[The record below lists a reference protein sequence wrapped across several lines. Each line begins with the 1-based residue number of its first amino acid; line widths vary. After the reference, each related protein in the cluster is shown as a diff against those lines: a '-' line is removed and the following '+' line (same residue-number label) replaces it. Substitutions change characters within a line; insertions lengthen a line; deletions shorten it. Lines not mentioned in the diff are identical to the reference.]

1 MTISD
6 GNKYEEARLLM
17 NDFII
22 ESAPKNYVPK
32 TLNVKFDMVDLI
44 IPQPHDKSI
53 TPTQIKS

>member
-1 MTISD
+1 M
-6 GNKYEEARLLM
+6 M
-17 NDFII
+17 DFII

-44 IPQPHDKSI
+44 TPEPCDQCI

>member
-6 GNKYEEARLLM
+6 GNKYEEVRLLM

-22 ESAPKNYVPK
+22 ESTPKNYVPK
-32 TLNVKFDMVDLI
+32 TLDMKFNMVDLI
-44 IPQPHDKSI
+44 TPVICDQSI

>member
-1 MTISD
+1 
-6 GNKYEEARLLM
+6 M

-32 TLNVKFDMVDLI
+32 TLDMKLDMVNLI
-44 IPQPHDKSI
+44 TPEPCDQSI

>member
-1 MTISD
+1 M
-6 GNKYEEARLLM
+6 M
-17 NDFII
+17 DFII

-44 IPQPHDKSI
+44 KPQPHDQSI

>member
-6 GNKYEEARLLM
+6 GNKCEEVTLLM

-32 TLNVKFDMVDLI
+32 TLNMKFDMVDLI
-44 IPQPHDKSI
+44 VPQPHDQSI

>member
-6 GNKYEEARLLM
+6 GNKCEEVTLLM

-22 ESAPKNYVPK
+22 ESVPKNYVPK
-32 TLNVKFDMVDLI
+32 TLNMKFDMVDLI
-44 IPQPHDKSI
+44 TSTPCDQSI

>member
-1 MTISD
+1 MS
-6 GNKYEEARLLM
+6 
-17 NDFII
+17 DFII

-44 IPQPHDKSI
+44 IPQPHDQSI

>member
-1 MTISD
+1 
-6 GNKYEEARLLM
+6 M

-32 TLNVKFDMVDLI
+32 TLDMKLNMVNLI
-44 IPQPHDKSI
+44 APTPRDPSI